1 VNQENNDWLR
11 RKKDQLYLEMI
22 DLMADSDRLKKLAK
36 IHDNREYR
44 HKFLQVSYAI
54 DDQVDDFDETCFL
67 IELHL
72 KNIGKKK

>member
-1 VNQENNDWLR
+1 MNKDNDWLR
-11 RKKDQLYLEMI
+11 RKKDQLYLEMV

-36 IHDNREYR
+36 THHLRDHRN
-44 HKFLQVSYAI
+44 KFMQLSYAI
-54 DDQVDDFDETCFL
+54 DDQVDDIDETCFV